1 MLKSFHVTPL
11 GQNYTEFLQSND
23 DSSLGSFLLDRLD
36 KYRECVYQLSQQV
49 DLPTLPSDEKQTH
62 RPGIDALVDGLVAIH
77 DDTRAV
83 MNTENWGALPAFWER
98 FEKTVSKLKLLR
110 INKDDFETIK
120 ALTRGQYGK
129 VSIVRSRLDG
139 GIYAMKTLNKM
150 YILSQKDKILYME
163 ERQVLAINSEWFPK
177 LYAAFQ
183 DEVNLY
189 LVMEYAPGGDLYS
202 ILDKK
207 QDELNKAQEGDS
219 ALNESDNDDDGSSDE
234 EDTTL
239 SEDEIRF
246 YIAELILAV
255 AELHKNNYIHR
266 AGGFW
271 CVCKTGRKWPV
282 DAQSGGKPY
291 GKEVDWWAVGVVTY
305 ELLIGEAPFYAE
317 TAMGIIRLL
326 RDHEKNLSFDKA
338 PDISLECKDL
348 ITKYKDDPMDARLLA
363 RKENR
368 LGKNGVEEIKAHPF
382 FKGVDWDN
390 IRKSTPP
397 FLPVIETPDD
407 TSNFRFDDD
416 VDASD
421 ETLQDKQSTVVDY
434 RGGQLR
440 RFEGYN
446 LAFIGYTFQSYI
458 DFTNPRPSVETSTKK
473 EHLAPPKDNGD
484 GRFRR
489 EASLIGL
496 DKEDVSRMRLEQE
509 VLRLMNDLSAKEDL
523 LNSINTVHQ
532 ALLTQFDDLTSQS
545 TAKESELSAKIVG
558 IAAVAERERIEAEE
572 LVSDLKN
579 TVATLTKKS
588 HVMETDNEIMRAK
601 CVELEN
607 EIERQR
613 ESILKQEIE
622 GSKVLILKAENEE
635 LRTQKENDRLQENQ
649 LLLAEMERGN
659 RLREENEAIRLQLRE
674 LERQSE
680 QTALEHK
687 NAISELKK
695 SVRIS
700 QEDVADQ
707 LQTRK
712 RLEGEL
718 RSAEE
723 SRTALQALLAATNE
737 KLEQKSIEVV
747 QLTKACEAAVAAMD
761 GPGANGGSVKTIYP
775 SMLKR
780 ERASNK
786 VLIQQL
792 EEQGEKITEL
802 EIKIKQLEQDG
813 GRHLHH
819 GLKSPVR
826 VSSPVYSVGSI
837 DSHGP
842 TSPTKLLMDLCAPD
856 DVSGWIRISWPS
868 PEKRS
873 TKHTWKKQ
881 FIVLRDMKIFALDKE
896 GDPTTM
902 PNSKLLADLRSDF
915 FCVRTVNR
923 SELIHATPKELEC
936 IFQLRSS
943 NVGTGST
950 ISNLSTTTTD
960 TSLSSPLSAHP
971 AQPQG
976 STMTRSELQ
985 ARIDQLKQEIQKE
998 EQIKRGAESMQ
1009 AAWMGTKG
1017 SSDAY
1022 LKSKENVDVC
1032 VKIIKEKSAE
1042 LERLTLSL
1050 QTADQRQESSQDL
1063 VSSEQSVKIKE
1074 LEKLITI
1081 ERHHLEAAEKM
1092 AAPLMNSAANAV
1104 RRNWK
1109 SAVEL
1114 QMESSRQKLAT
1125 LMAEL
1130 DKLNSGTKSTSPIQ
1144 SSQGSWSQL
1153 REIYGHSFHLKHY
1166 TIPKSCHQCH
1176 DVLWGSQK
1184 SGYECTG
1191 CKYVAHKQ
1199 CLDMLTITCQE
1210 QQGLR
1215 HSIPIYLLAH
1225 DKHEQR
1231 KWIRTI
1237 ELHRKRCS
1245 QMAIIGAG
1253 SVGSAIAFA
1262 CLMRSVVSELLIN
1275 DFNPKVCQG
1284 QVLDLQDAAFV
1295 SNTKVRIGTPK
1306 ECGQADIIVITAGAR
1321 QRPGESRDELVQ
1333 RNQDI
1338 LKSVLDGMQPIKSTA
1353 ILMLVANPVNV
1364 LTCMAQKMSGLPPHQ
1379 VIGTGTYLDSIR
1391 FRVAMKERL
1400 RVSESSVH
1408 AYVVGDHGDK
1418 QVAVWSS
1425 ATIGGKPL
1433 LSFEELQGVNQDE
1446 VAHQVAHKAYGIIDL
1461 KGATSFGIAAV
1472 VSDLALCITLN
1483 KLSIIP
1489 LSTYCERF
1497 DACLSFPVSLGNN
1510 GVEKIVYP
1518 EMNEKE
1524 LALVQAS
1531 AEATRKVCSK
1541 F

>member
-1 MLKSFHVTPL
+1 MCHSFFYLTAIHHPANSLFFFFCFCIHHLQLEQPNQHLTTSIANQRETNVPGHSKLYQDPKQNQRPFRPSKGTPKAMLKSFHVAPL

-23 DSSLGSFLLDRLD
+23 DSSLGSFLQDRLD

-49 DLPTLPSDEKQTH
+49 DPPLLAGTDEKQMH
-62 RPGIDALVDGLVAIH
+62 HPGIDALVDGLIAIH

-183 DEVNLY
+183 DEINLY

-207 QDELNKAQEGDS
+207 QDELNKALEGDG
-219 ALNESDNDDDGSSDE
+219 AQDENNDDDGSSDE

-246 YIAELILAV
+246 YIAEIVLAV

-266 AGGFW
+266 DLKPPNILLDA
-271 CVCKTGRKWPV
+271 TGHIVLADFGACAKLDASGQVHGQTVPLGTWDYMSPEVV

-338 PDISLECKDL
+338 PDISPECKDL
-348 ITKYKDDPMDARLLA
+348 ITKLLA

-368 LGKNGVEEIKAHPF
+368 LGKNGVEEIKVHPF

-416 VDASD
+416 IDASD

-434 RGGQLR
+434 RGGRLR

-458 DFTNPRPSVETSTKK
+458 DFANPRPNVETKR
-473 EHLAPPKDNGD
+473 EHLAPPKDTGD

-496 DKEDVSRMRLEQE
+496 DKEDVNRMRLEHE
-509 VLRLMNDLSAKEDL
+509 VSRLMNDLSAKEDL

-532 ALLTQFDDLTSQS
+532 ALLTQFDDLTSQY

-579 TVATLTKKS
+579 TVTTLTKKS
-588 HVMETDNEIMRAK
+588 HAMETDNEIMRAK

-622 GSKVLILKAENEE
+622 GSKVLVLKAENEE

-659 RLREENEAIRLQLRE
+659 RLREENEAIRLQLRD

-695 SVRIS
+695 TVRIS
-700 QEDVADQ
+700 QEDVTDQ
-707 LQTRK
+707 QQTRK
-712 RLEGEL
+712 RLEAEL
-718 RSAEE
+718 RTAEE
-723 SRTALQALLAATNE
+723 SRSALQASLATANE
-737 KLEQKSIEVV
+737 KLEQKNIEVV

-761 GPGANGGSVKTIYP
+761 AGPGINGGSVKTIYP

-813 GRHLHH
+813 GRHFHH

-826 VSSPVYSVGSI
+826 VASPVYSIGSM
-837 DSHGP
+837 DSQGP
-842 TSPTKLLMDLCAPD
+842 TSPTKLLMELCAPN
-856 DVSGWIRISWPS
+856 DVSGWIRVSWPS

-896 GDPTTM
+896 GDPTM

-943 NVGTGST
+943 NVGTGSAV
-950 ISNLSTTTTD
+950 SNFSTTTTD

-971 AQPQG
+971 VPQ
-976 STMTRSELQ
+976 SVSMTRSELLSK
-985 ARIDQLKQEIQKE
+985 IDQLKQEIQKE

-1032 VKIIKEKSAE
+1032 VKNIKEKSTE
-1042 LERLTLSL
+1042 LERLNGLL
-1050 QTADQRQESSQDL
+1050 QADVLRQESSQDL
-1063 VSSEQSVKIKE
+1063 VSTEQSVKIKE

-1109 SAVEL
+1109 SAVEV
-1114 QMESSRQKLAT
+1114 QMDSSRQKLASLT
-1125 LMAEL
+1125 LEL
-1130 DKLNSGTKSTSPIQ
+1130 EKLNAGTKSNSLPPV
-1144 SSQGSWSQL
+1144 GNWSQQ

-1184 SGYECTG
+1184 SGYECSG
-1191 CKYVAHKQ
+1191 KCRGK
-1199 CLDMLTITCQE
+1199 
-1210 QQGLR
+1210 
-1215 HSIPIYLLAH
+1215 
-1225 DKHEQR
+1225 
-1231 KWIRTI
+1231 RTKKGTSR
-1237 ELHRKRCS
+1237 LPVFTKCS
-1245 QMAIIGAG
+1245 
-1253 SVGSAIAFA
+1253 
-1262 CLMRSVVSELLIN
+1262 LI
-1275 DFNPKVCQG
+1275 
-1284 QVLDLQDAAFV
+1284 
-1295 SNTKVRIGTPK
+1295 
-1306 ECGQADIIVITAGAR
+1306 
-1321 QRPGESRDELVQ
+1321 
-1333 RNQDI
+1333 
-1338 LKSVLDGMQPIKSTA
+1338 
-1353 ILMLVANPVNV
+1353 
-1364 LTCMAQKMSGLPPHQ
+1364 
-1379 VIGTGTYLDSIR
+1379 
-1391 FRVAMKERL
+1391 
-1400 RVSESSVH
+1400 
-1408 AYVVGDHGDK
+1408 
-1418 QVAVWSS
+1418 
-1425 ATIGGKPL
+1425 
-1433 LSFEELQGVNQDE
+1433 
-1446 VAHQVAHKAYGIIDL
+1446 
-1461 KGATSFGIAAV
+1461 
-1472 VSDLALCITLN
+1472 
-1483 KLSIIP
+1483 
-1489 LSTYCERF
+1489 
-1497 DACLSFPVSLGNN
+1497 
-1510 GVEKIVYP
+1510 
-1518 EMNEKE
+1518 
-1524 LALVQAS
+1524 
-1531 AEATRKVCSK
+1531 
-1541 F
+1541 

>member
-1 MLKSFHVTPL
+1 MLKSFHVAPL
-11 GQNYTEFLQSND
+11 GQNYTDFLQSND

-36 KYRECVYQLSQQV
+36 KYRECVYRLSQQV
-49 DLPTLPSDEKQTH
+49 DPPILTTIDKQTH
-62 RPGIDALVDGLVAIH
+62 RPGIDALVDGLIAIH

-207 QDELNKAQEGDS
+207 QDELNKAEGDG
-219 ALNESDNDDDGSSDE
+219 AQEEKDYDDDGSSDE

-266 AGGFW
+266 DLKPPNILLDA
-271 CVCKTGRKWPV
+271 TGHIVLADFGACARLDASGQVHGQTVPLGTWDYMSPEVV

-338 PDISLECKDL
+338 PDISPECKDL
-348 ITKYKDDPMDARLLA
+348 ITKYRDMPV
-363 RKENR
+363 ETR

-434 RGGQLR
+434 RGGHLR

-458 DFTNPRPSVETSTKK
+458 DFTSPKPNVETSAKK
-473 EHLAPPKDNGD
+473 EHLAPSKDTGD

-532 ALLTQFDDLTSQS
+532 DLLTQFDDLTSQS

-579 TVATLTKKS
+579 TVVTLTKKS
-588 HVMETDNEIMRAK
+588 HVLETDNEIMRAK

-659 RLREENEAIRLQLRE
+659 RLREENEAIRMQLRE

-687 NAISELKK
+687 NTISELKK

-718 RSAEE
+718 RAAEE
-723 SRTALQALLAATNE
+723 ARNALHASLTTANE
-737 KLEQKSIEVV
+737 KLEQKNIEVV

-761 GPGANGGSVKTIYP
+761 GPGAGGSVKTIYP

-802 EIKIKQLEQDG
+802 ENKIKQLEQDG

-819 GLKSPVR
+819 DLKSPVR
-826 VSSPVYSVGSI
+826 VSSPVYSMGSM
-837 DSHGP
+837 DSHEP
-842 TSPTKLLMDLCAPD
+842 TSPTKLLMELCAPD
-856 DVSGWIRISWPS
+856 DVSGWIRVSWPS
-868 PEKRS
+868 PEKRG

-896 GDPTTM
+896 GDPTTA

-943 NVGTGST
+943 NVGTGSS
-950 ISNLSTTTTD
+950 ISNFS
-960 TSLSSPLSAHP
+960 
-971 AQPQG
+971 
-976 STMTRSELQ
+976 

-1009 AAWMGTKG
+1009 AAWMGAKG

-1042 LERLTLSL
+1042 LERLTLLL
-1050 QTADQRQESSQDL
+1050 QAAEQRQESSQDL

-1092 AAPLMNSAANAV
+1092 AAPLMNSASNVV

-1109 SAVEL
+1109 SAVEV
-1114 QMESSRQKLAT
+1114 QMESSRQKLAMLT
-1125 LMAEL
+1125 AEL
-1130 DKLNSGTKSTSPIQ
+1130 EKLNSGTKSTSPIQ

-1184 SGYECTG
+1184 SGYECTV
-1191 CKYVAHKQ
+1191 C
-1199 CLDMLTITCQE
+1199 
-1210 QQGLR
+1210 
-1215 HSIPIYLLAH
+1215 
-1225 DKHEQR
+1225 
-1231 KWIRTI
+1231 RT
-1237 ELHRKRCS
+1237 
-1245 QMAIIGAG
+1245 QAVFGYA
-1253 SVGSAIAFA
+1253 
-1262 CLMRSVVSELLIN
+1262 N
-1275 DFNPKVCQG
+1275 DN
-1284 QVLDLQDAAFV
+1284 
-1295 SNTKVRIGTPK
+1295 
-1306 ECGQADIIVITAGAR
+1306 
-1321 QRPGESRDELVQ
+1321 
-1333 RNQDI
+1333 
-1338 LKSVLDGMQPIKSTA
+1338 
-1353 ILMLVANPVNV
+1353 
-1364 LTCMAQKMSGLPPHQ
+1364 MSG
-1379 VIGTGTYLDSIR
+1379 
-1391 FRVAMKERL
+1391 
-1400 RVSESSVH
+1400 
-1408 AYVVGDHGDK
+1408 
-1418 QVAVWSS
+1418 
-1425 ATIGGKPL
+1425 
-1433 LSFEELQGVNQDE
+1433 
-1446 VAHQVAHKAYGIIDL
+1446 
-1461 KGATSFGIAAV
+1461 AAR
-1472 VSDLALCITLN
+1472 A
-1483 KLSIIP
+1483 
-1489 LSTYCERF
+1489 
-1497 DACLSFPVSLGNN
+1497 
-1510 GVEKIVYP
+1510 
-1518 EMNEKE
+1518 
-1524 LALVQAS
+1524 
-1531 AEATRKVCSK
+1531 
-1541 F
+1541 

>member
-1 MLKSFHVTPL
+1 MLKSFHVAPL

-49 DLPTLPSDEKQTH
+49 DPSILATIDKQTH
-62 RPGIDALVDGLVAIH
+62 RPGIDALVDGLIAIH

-98 FEKTVSKLKLLR
+98 FDKTVSKLKLLR

-207 QDELNKAQEGDS
+207 QDELNRAEGDGAQEENGF
-219 ALNESDNDDDGSSDE
+219 DDDGSSDE

-266 AGGFW
+266 DLKPPNILLDA
-271 CVCKTGRKWPV
+271 TGHIVLADFGACAKLDASGQVHGQTVPLGTWDYMSPEVV

-338 PDISLECKDL
+338 PDISPECKDL
-348 ITKYKDDPMDARLLA
+348 ITQYEDTVMDVLLA
-363 RKENR
+363 RKEAR

-421 ETLQDKQSTVVDY
+421 ETMQDKQSTVVDY
-434 RGGQLR
+434 RGGHLR

-458 DFTNPRPSVETSTKK
+458 DFTSPRPNIETSTKN
-473 EHLAPPKDNGD
+473 EYLAPPKDTGD

-509 VLRLMNDLSAKEDL
+509 MLRLMNDLSAKEDL

-532 ALLTQFDDLTSQS
+532 DLLSQFDDLTSQS

-659 RLREENEAIRLQLRE
+659 RLREENEAIRMQLRE

-687 NAISELKK
+687 NMISELKK

-707 LQTRK
+707 LQTRR

-718 RSAEE
+718 RMAEE
-723 SRTALQALLAATNE
+723 SRNALQAALATANE
-737 KLEQKSIEVV
+737 KLEQKNIEVV

-761 GPGANGGSVKTIYP
+761 GPGAGGSVKTIYP

-802 EIKIKQLEQDG
+802 ENKIKQLEQDG
-813 GRHLHH
+813 GRHHH

-826 VSSPVYSVGSI
+826 VSSPVYSMGSI

-842 TSPTKLLMDLCAPD
+842 TSPTKLLMELCAPD
-856 DVSGWIRISWPS
+856 DVSGWIRVSWPS
-868 PEKRS
+868 PEKRG

-896 GDPTTM
+896 GDPTTV

-943 NVGTGST
+943 NVGTGSS
-950 ISNLSTTTTD
+950 ISNFSTTTTD
-960 TSLSSPLSAHP
+960 TSLSSPLSSHP
-971 AQPQG
+971 VQQLQG
-976 STMTRSELQ
+976 GSLTRSDLQ

-1009 AAWMGTKG
+1009 AAWMGSKG

-1022 LKSKENVDVC
+1022 VKSKENVDVC

-1042 LERLTLSL
+1042 LERLSL
-1050 QTADQRQESSQDL
+1050 LLVAAEQRQESSQDL
-1063 VSSEQSVKIKE
+1063 LSSEQSVKIKE

-1092 AAPLMNSAANAV
+1092 AAPLMNSASNVV

-1109 SAVEL
+1109 SAVEV

-1125 LMAEL
+1125 LTAEL
-1130 DKLNSGTKSTSPIQ
+1130 EKLNSGTKSTSPIQ

-1191 CKYVAHKQ
+1191 CKYVVHKQ

-1237 ELHRKRCS
+1237 ELHRKRCES
-1245 QMAIIGAG
+1245 QSSNGTHHPPQHQHQQQLLLQQQQLLQLQLQQLHHASDAPTDNHG
-1253 SVGSAIAFA
+1253 S
-1262 CLMRSVVSELLIN
+1262 
-1275 DFNPKVCQG
+1275 
-1284 QVLDLQDAAFV
+1284 
-1295 SNTKVRIGTPK
+1295 
-1306 ECGQADIIVITAGAR
+1306 
-1321 QRPGESRDELVQ
+1321 
-1333 RNQDI
+1333 
-1338 LKSVLDGMQPIKSTA
+1338 
-1353 ILMLVANPVNV
+1353 
-1364 LTCMAQKMSGLPPHQ
+1364 LP
-1379 VIGTGTYLDSIR
+1379 TT
-1391 FRVAMKERL
+1391 
-1400 RVSESSVH
+1400 SS
-1408 AYVVGDHGDK
+1408 
-1418 QVAVWSS
+1418 S
-1425 ATIGGKPL
+1425 
-1433 LSFEELQGVNQDE
+1433 
-1446 VAHQVAHKAYGIIDL
+1446 
-1461 KGATSFGIAAV
+1461 
-1472 VSDLALCITLN
+1472 
-1483 KLSIIP
+1483 
-1489 LSTYCERF
+1489 
-1497 DACLSFPVSLGNN
+1497 
-1510 GVEKIVYP
+1510 
-1518 EMNEKE
+1518 
-1524 LALVQAS
+1524 
-1531 AEATRKVCSK
+1531 
-1541 F
+1541 

>member
-1 MLKSFHVTPL
+1 
-11 GQNYTEFLQSND
+11 
-23 DSSLGSFLLDRLD
+23 
-36 KYRECVYQLSQQV
+36 
-49 DLPTLPSDEKQTH
+49 
-62 RPGIDALVDGLVAIH
+62 
-77 DDTRAV
+77 
-83 MNTENWGALPAFWER
+83 
-98 FEKTVSKLKLLR
+98 
-110 INKDDFETIK
+110 
-120 ALTRGQYGK
+120 

-163 ERQVLAINSEWFPK
+163 EREVLAINSEWFPK

-207 QDELNKAQEGDS
+207 QDEINKTLPNGGEIVG
-219 ALNESDNDDDGSSDE
+219 DDDDASVDE

-246 YIAELILAV
+246 YIAELVLAV

-266 AGGFW
+266 DLKPPNILLDA
-271 CVCKTGRKWPV
+271 TGHIVLADFGACAKLDASGQVHGQTVPLGTWDYMSPEVV

-305 ELLIGEAPFYAE
+305 ELLVGEPPFYAE

-326 RDHEKNLSFDKA
+326 RDHEKNLSFDKV
-338 PDISLECKDL
+338 PDISPECKDL
-348 ITKYKDDPMDARLLA
+348 ITKLLA
-363 RKENR
+363 KKENR

-382 FKGVDWDN
+382 FIGVDWEN

-397 FLPVIETPDD
+397 FRPIIETPDD

-416 VDASD
+416 VDPSD
-421 ETLQDKQSTVVDY
+421 ETVQDKQSTIVDY
-434 RGGQLR
+434 RGGYLR

-458 DFTNPRPSVETSTKK
+458 DFSRPKLALHDPK
-473 EHLAPPKDNGD
+473 EQLAPPSGAQD

-489 EASLIGL
+489 EPSLIGL
-496 DKEDVSRMRLEQE
+496 DKEDIGRMRMEQE

-523 LNSINTVHQ
+523 LNSLNAVHQ
-532 ALLTQFDDLTSQS
+532 TLLTQYDDLASRS
-545 TAKESELSAKIVG
+545 TAKESELSAKLVG
-558 IAAVAERERIEAEE
+558 IAAVAERERVEAEE
-572 LVSDLKN
+572 MLTDLRN
-579 TVATLTKKS
+579 TVDTFTKKS
-588 HVMETDNEIMRAK
+588 HSLEVDNEAMRAK

-622 GSKVLILKAENEE
+622 ESKVSILKAENEE
-635 LRTQKENDRLQENQ
+635 LRIQKENDRLQENQ
-649 LLLAEMERGN
+649 LLLAEMERSN
-659 RLREENEAIRLQLRE
+659 RLREENEALRLQLRE
-674 LERQSE
+674 LERQGD
-680 QTALEHK
+680 QTAMAHK
-687 NAISELKK
+687 SALAELKK
-695 SVRIS
+695 TIRIA
-700 QEDVADQ
+700 QEDLADQ
-707 LQTRK
+707 LQTRT

-718 RSAEE
+718 RTSEDARV
-723 SRTALQALLAATNE
+723 SLQNSLSKATEQLE
-737 KLEQKSIEVV
+737 KKNVEVA

-761 GPGANGGSVKTIYP
+761 NAAAAGANGGSVKTIYP

-802 EIKIKQLEQDG
+802 ENKIKQLEQEN
-813 GRHLHH
+813 GRHLA
-819 GLKSPVR
+819 GLKSPAR
-826 VSSPVYSVGSI
+826 VSSPVQSVWSADLQGS
-837 DSHGP
+837 S
-842 TSPTKLLMDLCAPD
+842 SPTKLLMDLCAPD
-856 DVSGWIRISWPS
+856 DISGWIRVSWPS
-868 PEKRS
+868 SEKRN

-896 GDPTTM
+896 GDPDSL
-902 PNSKLLADLRSDF
+902 PSSKILADLRSDF

-950 ISNLSTTTTD
+950 VSNISTITD
-960 TSLSSPLSAHP
+960 TSLSSPLSAHAAGYP
-971 AQPQG
+971 SQG
-976 STMTRSELQ
+976 APLTRNEIQ
-985 ARIDQLKQEIQKE
+985 AKIDQLKQDIQKE

-1009 AAWMGTKG
+1009 AAWMGSKG

-1032 VKIIKEKSAE
+1032 VKIIKEKTAE
-1042 LERLTLSL
+1042 VERLTQQL
-1050 QTADQRQESSQDL
+1050 QSGDLRQESTQDV
-1063 VSSEQSVKIKE
+1063 VSIEQSARVKE

-1109 SAVEL
+1109 SAVEV
-1114 QMESSRQKLAT
+1114 QMESSRQKLAS
-1125 LMAEL
+1125 LIAEL
-1130 DKLNSGTKSTSPIQ
+1130 ERLNQGVKSSSPVYTGA
-1144 SSQGSWSQL
+1144 SAWSQQ
-1153 REIYGHSFHLKHY
+1153 REIYGHTFHLKNY

-1184 SGYECTG
+1184 SGYECSG

-1199 CLDMLTITCQE
+1199 CLDVLSISCQE

-1231 KWIRTI
+1231 KWIKTI
-1237 ELHRKRCS
+1237 ELHRKRVEVMMS
-1245 QMAIIGAG
+1245 SHNSNNG
-1253 SVGSAIAFA
+1253 SHPQPPHPAQQNLQEHSP
-1262 CLMRSVVSELLIN
+1262 VSE
-1275 DFNPKVCQG
+1275 
-1284 QVLDLQDAAFV
+1284 V
-1295 SNTKVRIGTPK
+1295 SR
-1306 ECGQADIIVITAGAR
+1306 QA
-1321 QRPGESRDELVQ
+1321 Q
-1333 RNQDI
+1333 
-1338 LKSVLDGMQPIKSTA
+1338 
-1353 ILMLVANPVNV
+1353 
-1364 LTCMAQKMSGLPPHQ
+1364 
-1379 VIGTGTYLDSIR
+1379 
-1391 FRVAMKERL
+1391 
-1400 RVSESSVH
+1400 
-1408 AYVVGDHGDK
+1408 
-1418 QVAVWSS
+1418 
-1425 ATIGGKPL
+1425 
-1433 LSFEELQGVNQDE
+1433 
-1446 VAHQVAHKAYGIIDL
+1446 
-1461 KGATSFGIAAV
+1461 
-1472 VSDLALCITLN
+1472 
-1483 KLSIIP
+1483 
-1489 LSTYCERF
+1489 
-1497 DACLSFPVSLGNN
+1497 
-1510 GVEKIVYP
+1510 
-1518 EMNEKE
+1518 
-1524 LALVQAS
+1524 
-1531 AEATRKVCSK
+1531 
-1541 F
+1541 

>member
-1 MLKSFHVTPL
+1 
-11 GQNYTEFLQSND
+11 
-23 DSSLGSFLLDRLD
+23 
-36 KYRECVYQLSQQV
+36 
-49 DLPTLPSDEKQTH
+49 
-62 RPGIDALVDGLVAIH
+62 
-77 DDTRAV
+77 
-83 MNTENWGALPAFWER
+83 
-98 FEKTVSKLKLLR
+98 
-110 INKDDFETIK
+110 
-120 ALTRGQYGK
+120 
-129 VSIVRSRLDG
+129 
-139 GIYAMKTLNKM
+139 
-150 YILSQKDKILYME
+150 
-163 ERQVLAINSEWFPK
+163 
-177 LYAAFQ
+177 
-183 DEVNLY
+183 
-189 LVMEYAPGGDLYS
+189 
-202 ILDKK
+202 
-207 QDELNKAQEGDS
+207 
-219 ALNESDNDDDGSSDE
+219 
-234 EDTTL
+234 
-239 SEDEIRF
+239 
-246 YIAELILAV
+246 
-255 AELHKNNYIHR
+255 
-266 AGGFW
+266 
-271 CVCKTGRKWPV
+271 
-282 DAQSGGKPY
+282 
-291 GKEVDWWAVGVVTY
+291 
-305 ELLIGEAPFYAE
+305 
-317 TAMGIIRLL
+317 
-326 RDHEKNLSFDKA
+326 
-338 PDISLECKDL
+338 
-348 ITKYKDDPMDARLLA
+348 
-363 RKENR
+363 
-368 LGKNGVEEIKAHPF
+368 
-382 FKGVDWDN
+382 
-390 IRKSTPP
+390 
-397 FLPVIETPDD
+397 
-407 TSNFRFDDD
+407 
-416 VDASD
+416 
-421 ETLQDKQSTVVDY
+421 
-434 RGGQLR
+434 
-440 RFEGYN
+440 
-446 LAFIGYTFQSYI
+446 
-458 DFTNPRPSVETSTKK
+458 
-473 EHLAPPKDNGD
+473 
-484 GRFRR
+484 
-489 EASLIGL
+489 
-496 DKEDVSRMRLEQE
+496 
-509 VLRLMNDLSAKEDL
+509 
-523 LNSINTVHQ
+523 
-532 ALLTQFDDLTSQS
+532 
-545 TAKESELSAKIVG
+545 
-558 IAAVAERERIEAEE
+558 
-572 LVSDLKN
+572 
-579 TVATLTKKS
+579 
-588 HVMETDNEIMRAK
+588 
-601 CVELEN
+601 
-607 EIERQR
+607 
-613 ESILKQEIE
+613 
-622 GSKVLILKAENEE
+622 
-635 LRTQKENDRLQENQ
+635 
-649 LLLAEMERGN
+649 MERGN
-659 RLREENEAIRLQLRE
+659 RLREENEAIRMQLRE
-674 LERQSE
+674 LERQIE

-718 RSAEE
+718 RTAEE
-723 SRTALQALLAATNE
+723 SRNALQALLATANE
-737 KLEQKSIEVV
+737 KLEQKSIEVI

-775 SMLKR
+775 SVLKR

-802 EIKIKQLEQDG
+802 ENKIKQLEQDG

-826 VSSPVYSVGSI
+826 VSSPVYSTASI

-842 TSPTKLLMDLCAPD
+842 TSPTKLLMELCAPD

-896 GDPTTM
+896 GDPATV
-902 PNSKLLADLRSDF
+902 PNSKLLADLR
-915 FCVRTVNR
+915 V
-923 SELIHATPKELEC
+923 
-936 IFQLRSS
+936 
-943 NVGTGST
+943 
-950 ISNLSTTTTD
+950 
-960 TSLSSPLSAHP
+960 
-971 AQPQG
+971 
-976 STMTRSELQ
+976 
-985 ARIDQLKQEIQKE
+985 DQLKQEIQKE

-1042 LERLTLSL
+1042 LERLTLLL

-1109 SAVEL
+1109 SAVEV

-1125 LMAEL
+1125 LTAEL
-1130 DKLNSGTKSTSPIQ
+1130 EKLNSGTKSTSPIQ

-1199 CLDMLTITCQE
+1199 CLDTLTITCQE

-1253 SVGSAIAFA
+1253 SVGSGIAFA

-1275 DFNPKVCQG
+1275 DFNAKVCEG

-1295 SNTKVRIGTPK
+1295 SNTKVRVGTPK
-1306 ECGQADIIVITAGAR
+1306 DCGQADIIVITAGAR

-1333 RNQDI
+1333 RNEDI
-1338 LKSVLDGMQPIKSTA
+1338 LKSVLEGMQPIKRTA

-1391 FRVAMKERL
+1391 FRGAMKERL

-1425 ATIGGKPL
+1425 ATVGGKPL
-1433 LSFEELQGVNQDE
+1433 LSFEELQGVDQDK
-1446 VAHQVAHKAYGIIDL
+1446 VAHKVAHKAYGIIDL

-1472 VSDLALCITLN
+1472 VSELALCITLN
-1483 KLSIIP
+1483 KLSVIP

>member
-1 MLKSFHVTPL
+1 MLKSFHVAPL

-49 DLPTLPSDEKQTH
+49 DPSILATIDKQTH
-62 RPGIDALVDGLVAIH
+62 RPGIDALVDGLIAIH

-98 FEKTVSKLKLLR
+98 FDKTVSKLKLLR

-207 QDELNKAQEGDS
+207 QDELNRAEGDGAQEENGF
-219 ALNESDNDDDGSSDE
+219 DDDGSSDE

-266 AGGFW
+266 DLKPPNILLDA
-271 CVCKTGRKWPV
+271 TGHIVLADFGACAKLDASGQVHGQTVPLGTWDYMSPEVV

-338 PDISLECKDL
+338 PDISPECKDL
-348 ITKYKDDPMDARLLA
+348 ITQLLA
-363 RKENR
+363 RKEAR

-421 ETLQDKQSTVVDY
+421 ETMQDKQSTVVDY
-434 RGGQLR
+434 RGGHLR

-458 DFTNPRPSVETSTKK
+458 DFTSPRPNIETSTKN
-473 EHLAPPKDNGD
+473 EYLAPPKDTGD

-509 VLRLMNDLSAKEDL
+509 MLRLMNDLSAKEDL

-532 ALLTQFDDLTSQS
+532 DLLSQFDDLTSQS

-659 RLREENEAIRLQLRE
+659 RLREENEAIRMQLRE

-687 NAISELKK
+687 NMISELKK

-707 LQTRK
+707 LQTRR

-718 RSAEE
+718 RMAEE
-723 SRTALQALLAATNE
+723 SRNALQAALATANE
-737 KLEQKSIEVV
+737 KLEQKNIEVV

-761 GPGANGGSVKTIYP
+761 GPGAGGSVKTIYP

-802 EIKIKQLEQDG
+802 ENKIKQLEQDG
-813 GRHLHH
+813 GRHHH

-826 VSSPVYSVGSI
+826 VSSPVYSMGSI

-842 TSPTKLLMDLCAPD
+842 TSPTKLLMELCAPD
-856 DVSGWIRISWPS
+856 DVSGWIRVSWPS
-868 PEKRS
+868 PEKRG

-896 GDPTTM
+896 GDPTTV
-902 PNSKLLADLRSDF
+902 PNSKLLADL
-915 FCVRTVNR
+915 
-923 SELIHATPKELEC
+923 
-936 IFQLRSS
+936 
-943 NVGTGST
+943 
-950 ISNLSTTTTD
+950 
-960 TSLSSPLSAHP
+960 
-971 AQPQG
+971 
-976 STMTRSELQ
+976 
-985 ARIDQLKQEIQKE
+985 RIDQLKQEIQKE

-1009 AAWMGTKG
+1009 AAWMGSKG

-1022 LKSKENVDVC
+1022 VKSKENVDVC

-1042 LERLTLSL
+1042 LERLSL
-1050 QTADQRQESSQDL
+1050 LLVAAEQRQESSQDL
-1063 VSSEQSVKIKE
+1063 LSSEQSVKIKE

-1092 AAPLMNSAANAV
+1092 AAPLMNSASNVV

-1109 SAVEL
+1109 SAVEV

-1125 LMAEL
+1125 LTAEL
-1130 DKLNSGTKSTSPIQ
+1130 EKLNSGTKSTSPIQ

-1191 CKYVAHKQ
+1191 CKYVVHKQ

-1237 ELHRKRCS
+1237 ELHRKRCES
-1245 QMAIIGAG
+1245 QSSNGTHHPPQHQHQQQLLLQQQQLLQLQLQQLHHASDAPTDNHG
-1253 SVGSAIAFA
+1253 S
-1262 CLMRSVVSELLIN
+1262 
-1275 DFNPKVCQG
+1275 
-1284 QVLDLQDAAFV
+1284 
-1295 SNTKVRIGTPK
+1295 
-1306 ECGQADIIVITAGAR
+1306 
-1321 QRPGESRDELVQ
+1321 
-1333 RNQDI
+1333 
-1338 LKSVLDGMQPIKSTA
+1338 
-1353 ILMLVANPVNV
+1353 
-1364 LTCMAQKMSGLPPHQ
+1364 LP
-1379 VIGTGTYLDSIR
+1379 TT
-1391 FRVAMKERL
+1391 
-1400 RVSESSVH
+1400 SS
-1408 AYVVGDHGDK
+1408 
-1418 QVAVWSS
+1418 S
-1425 ATIGGKPL
+1425 
-1433 LSFEELQGVNQDE
+1433 
-1446 VAHQVAHKAYGIIDL
+1446 
-1461 KGATSFGIAAV
+1461 
-1472 VSDLALCITLN
+1472 
-1483 KLSIIP
+1483 
-1489 LSTYCERF
+1489 
-1497 DACLSFPVSLGNN
+1497 
-1510 GVEKIVYP
+1510 
-1518 EMNEKE
+1518 
-1524 LALVQAS
+1524 
-1531 AEATRKVCSK
+1531 
-1541 F
+1541 

>member
-1 MLKSFHVTPL
+1 MLKSIHVAPL
-11 GQNYTEFLQSND
+11 GQNYKDFLQSND
-23 DSSLGSFLLDRLD
+23 DSALGTFLQERLD
-36 KYRECVYQLSQQV
+36 KYRDCVFQLSH
-49 DLPTLPSDEKQTH
+49 DIDSSTKLTPS
-62 RPGIDALVDGLVAIH
+62 PGIDALVDGLIAVH

-83 MNTENWGALPAFWER
+83 ITAENWGALPVFWER
-98 FEKTVSKLKLLR
+98 FEKTVAKLKLLR

-129 VSIVRSRLDG
+129 
-139 GIYAMKTLNKM
+139 
-150 YILSQKDKILYME
+150 KILYME

-207 QDELNKAQEGDS
+207 QDELDKAQADRESTGIDS
-219 ALNESDNDDDGSSDE
+219 AENVDDDGSSDE

-246 YIAELILAV
+246 YIAEIVLAV
-255 AELHKNNYIHR
+255 SELHKHNYIHR
-266 AGGFW
+266 DLKPPNILLDATGHIVLADFGACAKLDAAGQVHGQTVPLGTW
-271 CVCKTGRKWPV
+271 DYISPEVV

-305 ELLIGEAPFYAE
+305 ELLVGEAPFYAE

-338 PDISLECKDL
+338 PDISPECKDL
-348 ITKYKDDPMDARLLA
+348 ITKLLA

-368 LGKNGVEEIKAHPF
+368 LGKNGVEEIKSHPF

-421 ETLQDKQSTVVDY
+421 ETMQDKQSTVVDY
-434 RGGQLR
+434 RGGHLR

-446 LAFIGYTFQSYI
+446 LAFIGYTFQSYV
-458 DFTNPRPSVETSTKK
+458 DFTNANQASVETPANLK
-473 EHLAPPKDNGD
+473 HLSPPKEIGD

-496 DKEDVSRMRLEQE
+496 DKEDVGRMRLEQE

-523 LNSINTVHQ
+523 LNSLNAVHQ
-532 ALLTQFDDLTSQS
+532 ALLTQFDDFTSS
-545 TAKESELSAKIVG
+545 ATAKESDLSAKLVG

-579 TVATLTKKS
+579 SVATLTKKS
-588 HVMETDNEIMRAK
+588 HALETDNECMRSK

-635 LRTQKENDRLQENQ
+635 LRTQKENDRLHENQ
-649 LLLAEMERGN
+649 LLLVEMERGN
-659 RLREENEAIRLQLRE
+659 RLREENETIRLQLRE

-680 QTALEHK
+680 QAALDHK
-687 NAISELKK
+687 TVLAELKK
-695 SVRIS
+695 TVRIL
-700 QEDVADQ
+700 QEDVSDQ
-707 LQTRK
+707 QQTRK
-712 RLEGEL
+712 RLQNDLKAAEDARTVL
-718 RSAEE
+718 QQSLTSA
-723 SRTALQALLAATNE
+723 NE
-737 KLEQKSIEVV
+737 KLEQKNIEVI

-761 GPGANGGSVKTIYP
+761 GPGAAGANGGSVKTIYP

-786 VLIQQL
+786 VLVQQL
-792 EEQGEKITEL
+792 EEQGSKITEL
-802 EIKIKQLEQDG
+802 ENKIKVLEQDA
-813 GRHLHH
+813 GRQHH
-819 GLKSPVR
+819 NNNGLKSPMR
-826 VSSPVYSVGSI
+826 VASPVQTMGWSDV
-837 DSHGP
+837 HGP
-842 TSPTKLLMDLCAPD
+842 TSPTKLLMELCALE
-856 DVSGWIRISWPS
+856 DVSGWIRVSWPS
-868 PEKRS
+868 PEKRG

-881 FIVLRDMKIFALDKE
+881 FIVLHDMKIFALDKE
-896 GDPTTM
+896 GDPTI
-902 PNSKLLADLRSDF
+902 PSSKLLADLRSDF

-950 ISNLSTTTTD
+950 VSNFSVREIYHMTTTSD
-960 TSLSSPLSAHP
+960 TSLSSPISAHP
-971 AQPQG
+971 YSTTQPQ
-976 STMTRSELQ
+976 SAPILTRLELQ
-985 ARIDQLKQEIQKE
+985 ARIEQLKQEIVKE

-1009 AAWMGTKG
+1009 AAWMGSKG
-1017 SSDAY
+1017 TTSDAFS
-1022 LKSKENVDVC
+1022 KSKENVDVC
-1032 VKIIKEKSAE
+1032 TKLIKEKTAE
-1042 LERLTLSL
+1042 VERLGQLL
-1050 QTADQRQESSQDL
+1050 QNTDVRQESSQDL
-1063 VSSEQSVKIKE
+1063 VLNEQSSKIKE

-1081 ERHHLEAAEKM
+1081 EKHHLEAAEKM
-1092 AAPLMNSAANAV
+1092 AAPLMQSAANAV

-1109 SAVEL
+1109 SAVEI

-1125 LMAEL
+1125 LITEL
-1130 DKLNSGTKSTSPIQ
+1130 DKLNSGAKSMSPIM
-1144 SSQGSWSQL
+1144 SNLGSWSQL
-1153 REIYGHSFHLKHY
+1153 CEKHGHSFHLKHY

-1184 SGYECTG
+1184 SGYECSG

-1199 CLDMLTITCQE
+1199 CLDVLTISCQE

-1237 ELHRKRCS
+1237 ELHRKRCES
-1245 QMAIIGAG
+1245 Q
-1253 SVGSAIAFA
+1253 
-1262 CLMRSVVSELLIN
+1262 L
-1275 DFNPKVCQG
+1275 
-1284 QVLDLQDAAFV
+1284 
-1295 SNTKVRIGTPK
+1295 SNHFHNG
-1306 ECGQADIIVITAGAR
+1306 
-1321 QRPGESRDELVQ
+1321 VQ
-1333 RNQDI
+1333 PQH
-1338 LKSVLDGMQPIKSTA
+1338 
-1353 ILMLVANPVNV
+1353 
-1364 LTCMAQKMSGLPPHQ
+1364 PPHQ
-1379 VIGTGTYLDSIR
+1379 AQPQQPSQAQSTAASEAPTATA
-1391 FRVAMKERL
+1391 AMP
-1400 RVSESSVH
+1400 SM
-1408 AYVVGDHGDK
+1408 
-1418 QVAVWSS
+1418 AVEE
-1425 ATIGGKPL
+1425 GGP
-1433 LSFEELQGVNQDE
+1433 
-1446 VAHQVAHKAYGIIDL
+1446 
-1461 KGATSFGIAAV
+1461 
-1472 VSDLALCITLN
+1472 
-1483 KLSIIP
+1483 
-1489 LSTYCERF
+1489 
-1497 DACLSFPVSLGNN
+1497 
-1510 GVEKIVYP
+1510 
-1518 EMNEKE
+1518 
-1524 LALVQAS
+1524 
-1531 AEATRKVCSK
+1531 
-1541 F
+1541 

>member
-1 MLKSFHVTPL
+1 MLKSFHVAPL

-49 DLPTLPSDEKQTH
+49 DPPILTTIDKQTH
-62 RPGIDALVDGLVAIH
+62 RPGIDALVDGLIAIH

-207 QDELNKAQEGDS
+207 QDELDKAEGDGAQEENDY
-219 ALNESDNDDDGSSDE
+219 DDDGSSDE

-266 AGGFW
+266 DLKPPNILLDA
-271 CVCKTGRKWPV
+271 TGHIVLADFGACARLDASGQVHGQTVPLGTWDYMSPEVV

-338 PDISLECKDL
+338 PDISPECKDL
-348 ITKYKDDPMDARLLA
+348 ITKLLA
-363 RKENR
+363 RKETR

-434 RGGQLR
+434 RGGHLR

-458 DFTNPRPSVETSTKK
+458 DFTSPKPNVETSAKK
-473 EHLAPPKDNGD
+473 EHLAPSKDIGD

-532 ALLTQFDDLTSQS
+532 DLLTQFDDLTSQS

-579 TVATLTKKS
+579 TVVTLTKKS
-588 HVMETDNEIMRAK
+588 HVLETDNEIMRAK

-659 RLREENEAIRLQLRE
+659 RLREENEAIRMQLRE

-687 NAISELKK
+687 NTISELKK

-718 RSAEE
+718 RTAEE
-723 SRTALQALLAATNE
+723 ARNALHASLTTANE
-737 KLEQKSIEVV
+737 KLEQKNIEVV
-747 QLTKACEAAVAAMD
+747 QLIKACEAAVAAMD
-761 GPGANGGSVKTIYP
+761 GPGAGGSVKTIYP

-802 EIKIKQLEQDG
+802 ENKIKQLEHDG

-819 GLKSPVR
+819 DLKSPVR
-826 VSSPVYSVGSI
+826 VSSPVYSMGSM

-842 TSPTKLLMDLCAPD
+842 TSPTKLLMELCAPD
-856 DVSGWIRISWPS
+856 DVSGWIRVSWPS
-868 PEKRS
+868 PEKRG

-896 GDPTTM
+896 GDPTTA

-943 NVGTGST
+943 NVGTGSS
-950 ISNLSTTTTD
+950 ISNFSTTTTD

-971 AQPQG
+971 AQQLQG
-976 STMTRSELQ
+976 GSLTRSELQ

-1042 LERLTLSL
+1042 LERLTLLL
-1050 QTADQRQESSQDL
+1050 QAAEQRQESSQDL

-1092 AAPLMNSAANAV
+1092 AAPLMNSATNVV

-1109 SAVEL
+1109 SAVEV

-1125 LMAEL
+1125 LTAEL
-1130 DKLNSGTKSTSPIQ
+1130 EKLNSGTKSTSPIQ

-1191 CKYVAHKQ
+1191 CKA
-1199 CLDMLTITCQE
+1199 
-1210 QQGLR
+1210 
-1215 HSIPIYLLAH
+1215 
-1225 DKHEQR
+1225 
-1231 KWIRTI
+1231 
-1237 ELHRKRCS
+1237 
-1245 QMAIIGAG
+1245 
-1253 SVGSAIAFA
+1253 
-1262 CLMRSVVSELLIN
+1262 
-1275 DFNPKVCQG
+1275 
-1284 QVLDLQDAAFV
+1284 
-1295 SNTKVRIGTPK
+1295 
-1306 ECGQADIIVITAGAR
+1306 
-1321 QRPGESRDELVQ
+1321 
-1333 RNQDI
+1333 
-1338 LKSVLDGMQPIKSTA
+1338 
-1353 ILMLVANPVNV
+1353 
-1364 LTCMAQKMSGLPPHQ
+1364 
-1379 VIGTGTYLDSIR
+1379 
-1391 FRVAMKERL
+1391 
-1400 RVSESSVH
+1400 
-1408 AYVVGDHGDK
+1408 
-1418 QVAVWSS
+1418 
-1425 ATIGGKPL
+1425 
-1433 LSFEELQGVNQDE
+1433 
-1446 VAHQVAHKAYGIIDL
+1446 
-1461 KGATSFGIAAV
+1461 
-1472 VSDLALCITLN
+1472 
-1483 KLSIIP
+1483 
-1489 LSTYCERF
+1489 
-1497 DACLSFPVSLGNN
+1497 
-1510 GVEKIVYP
+1510 
-1518 EMNEKE
+1518 
-1524 LALVQAS
+1524 
-1531 AEATRKVCSK
+1531 
-1541 F
+1541 